1 MAECRNSQKIMTAIA
16 NFHNR
21 WTRKL
26 AISIMRISEIEFQL
40 KAIFVVVAVVVVLII
55 VDFHFRAYTISPL
68 SHSWLKFLRT
78 KYIKY
83 LFVFI

>member
-1 MAECRNSQKIMTAIA
+1 MSEFRNSQKIMTAIA

-26 AISIMRISEIEFQL
+26 AMSIMRISEIEFQL
-40 KAIFVVVAVVVVLII
+40 KAIFVVVVVVVVVI

-68 SHSWLKFLRT
+68 SHSWLKFLST